1 MKYVSEFRQLEIAQR
16 LAEKIGKATTKPW
29 KIMEVCGG
37 QTHTILQYGIED
49 LLPDCIEL
57 LHGPGCPVCVTP
69 IELIDTAISIAKHPD
84 VILCSYGDMLRVP
97 GSAGDLL
104 IARAVGADVRIVY
117 SPLDALSIAQKAPDR
132 RVVFFA
138 VGFETTAP
146 ANAMAAH
153 QAKRLGLRNF
163 SLLCS
168 HVTVP
173 PVMESILGSSDN
185 QIQAFIGPGHV
196 CCIMG
201 VEEYENLS
209 RKYNIPI
216 VIAGFEPLDIMN
228 AVWQCIRQLE
238 SGQASVQ
245 NEYSRAVKREGN
257 AAAMAVLADVFAIS
271 DKNWRGLGV
280 VQASGFRMSEHYAD
294 FDAERIFSVSRQ
306 PVQES
311 SVCISGQIL
320 KGLRKPYE
328 CSAFGRECTPE
339 TPLGAT
345 MVSSEGT
352 CANYYKFGKFE
363 RKRTLGESGKEGSR
377 VGPE

>member
-1 MKYVSEFRQLEIAQR
+1 MKYVNEFRQLEIAQQ
-16 LAEKIGKATTKPW
+16 LATRIKKATTKPW

-49 LLPDCIEL
+49 LLPEQVEL

-69 IELIDTAISIAKHPD
+69 VELIDTAISISKQPD
-84 VILCSYGDMLRVP
+84 VVLCSYGDMLRVP
-97 GSAGDLL
+97 GSRGDLL
-104 IARAVGADVRIVY
+104 SARADGADVRIVY
-117 SPLDALSIAQKAPDR
+117 SPLDALRIAQDNPDR
-132 RVVFFA
+132 KVVFFA

-173 PVMESILGSSDN
+173 PVMEAILGCRDN
-185 QIQAFIGPGHV
+185 LVQAFIGPGHV
-196 CCIMG
+196 CCITG
-201 VEEYENLS
+201 VEEYELLS
-209 RKYNIPI
+209 RKYNMPI
-216 VIAGFEPLDIMN
+216 VIAGFEPLDLMN

-238 SGQASVQ
+238 SGQAFVQ
-245 NEYSRAVKREGN
+245 NEYARAVKPQGN
-257 AAAMAVLADVFAIS
+257 SAAMAIVLDVFAVS

-280 VQASGFRMSEHYAD
+280 VQSSGYKMSERYAEY
-294 FDAERIFSVSRQ
+294 DAERLFSVSRQ
-306 PVQES
+306 SVPES
-311 SVCISGQIL
+311 SLCISGQIL
-320 KGLRKPYE
+320 KGIKKPFQ

-363 RKRTLGESGKEGSR
+363 GKVTAGFKE
-377 VGPE
+377 

>member
-1 MKYVSEFRQLEIAQR
+1 MKYVNEFRQLEIAQR
-16 LAEKIGKATTKPW
+16 LAEKIGRATSKPW

-49 LLPDCIEL
+49 LLPDSIEL

-69 IELIDTAISIAKHPD
+69 VELIDTAVAIAKYSE

-97 GSAGDLL
+97 GSQCDLL
-104 IARAVGADVRIVY
+104 SARAAGADVRTVY
-117 SPLDALSIAQKAPDR
+117 SPLDALAIAQKNQDR
-132 RVVFFA
+132 KVVFFA

-146 ANAMAAH
+146 ANAMAAR
-153 QAKRLGLRNF
+153 QAKRLGLNNF

-168 HVTVP
+168 HVAVP
-173 PVMESILGSSDN
+173 PVMESILGSPDN
-185 QIQAFIGPGHV
+185 LIQAFIGPGHV
-196 CCIMG
+196 CCITG
-201 VEEYENLS
+201 VEEYEMLS
-209 RKYNIPI
+209 QKYTIPI

-228 AVWQCIRQLE
+228 AVLQCIRQLE
-238 SGQASVQ
+238 AGQACVQ

-257 AAAMAVLADVFAIS
+257 APAMSILSEVFAIS

-280 VQASGFRMSEHYAD
+280 VPASGFRMSDGYAE
-294 FDAERIFSVSRQ
+294 FDAERIFGLSRQ
-306 PVQES
+306 TVQDS

-320 KGLRKPYE
+320 KGLKKPYE
-328 CSAFGRECTPE
+328 CSAFGKECTPE

-352 CANYYKFGKFE
+352 CANYYKFGKFQPKQLRDAASE
-363 RKRTLGESGKEGSR
+363 ITS
-377 VGPE
+377 V

>member
-1 MKYVSEFRQLEIAQR
+1 MKYVNEFRQLEIAQR
-16 LAEKIGKATTKPW
+16 LAEKIGRATSKPW

-49 LLPDCIEL
+49 LLPDSIEL

-69 IELIDTAISIAKHPD
+69 VELIDTAVAIAKCSE

-97 GSAGDLL
+97 GSQCDLL
-104 IARAVGADVRIVY
+104 SARAAGADVRTVY
-117 SPLDALSIAQKAPDR
+117 SPLDALAIAQKNQDR
-132 RVVFFA
+132 KVVFFA

-146 ANAMAAH
+146 ANAMAAR
-153 QAKRLGLRNF
+153 QAKRLGLNNF

-168 HVTVP
+168 HVAVP
-173 PVMESILGSSDN
+173 PVMESILGSPDN
-185 QIQAFIGPGHV
+185 LIQAFIGPGHV
-196 CCIMG
+196 CCITG
-201 VEEYENLS
+201 VEEYEMLS
-209 RKYNIPI
+209 QKYTIPI

-228 AVWQCIRQLE
+228 AVLQCIRQLE
-238 SGQASVQ
+238 AGQACVQ

-257 AAAMAVLADVFAIS
+257 APAMSILSEVFAIS

-280 VQASGFRMSEHYAD
+280 VPASGFRMSDGYAE
-294 FDAERIFSVSRQ
+294 FDAERIFGLSRQ
-306 PVQES
+306 TVQDS

-320 KGLRKPYE
+320 KGLKKPYE
-328 CSAFGRECTPE
+328 CSAFGKECTPE

-352 CANYYKFGKFE
+352 CANYYKFGKFQPKQLRDAASE
-363 RKRTLGESGKEGSR
+363 ITS
-377 VGPE
+377 V